1 MARNKVF
8 EVAKQ
13 FAISPVAL
21 LRKLKE
27 MGSSATSPMSV
38 VEPAVL
44 SELEKSFQEQRAARR
59 KKTGTRRKSTP
70 AASSSGTQQRTRR
83 KKTAA
88 AAAEAEKPKA
98 EKPKAEVTAS
108 ASTDS
113 GAADGAGAAEARV
126 QDVPAVEV
134 PEASAASAPVLDVKS
149 DSSTPPSAADAESGA
164 LASQSA
170 AEVREDVPST
180 APVPDNLEVPS
191 VVGPSVA
198 QEGVSTAADALASET
213 AVSSPAAT
221 GGLAAAEA
229 TASTE
234 TVPAVLADL
243 ELDHSPSTA
252 ETVSGAQARDTAQDA
267 DADRTTAEAQASPA
281 VEAADDS
288 KEAAQTTADV
298 PEKKP
303 QLEEADGQTSKPA
316 NEGGTDKGAAAE
328 KTLQPAEP
336 TKRRVRVIPAPRQ
349 TARILYRPTTPVAAT
364 PPPKPGGGR
373 FTGGRGGDNRSRG
386 GRTGGYRTDAL
397 PTSRDRFGSDQPAA
411 GRTGDRSASVAGAV
425 SRRAE
430 KKRKKRQSRQTK
442 TDTRAVK
449 ESVRKTFAEMSK
461 GDRRKK
467 RKRDR
472 DEEAMVENAEPR
484 VIQMAEFATV
494 SELASALQIGENEVI
509 LQLFNLGVIATRNQR
524 LEMDTITMIAEGFGV
539 TVQPLAEIGEDR
551 FEEEV
556 DEGGLEPRH
565 PIVTVMGHVDH
576 GKTSLLDQIRRSNV
590 VRGEKGGITQHIGAY
605 EVETARGRITFM
617 DTPGH
622 EAFTAMRM
630 RGAQVTDLVVLVV
643 AADDGVMPQTVE
655 AIDHAKAAKVPL
667 VVAINKCDLP
677 ASNPLRVKQMLT
689 EHNLVVEDFGGS
701 TQAVEVS
708 AKKGTGL
715 DRLLET
721 ILLEAEMLELQANP
735 NRRADGVVV
744 EAFLD
749 RGKGPVATVLVQQGT
764 LRPGDAVIAGLHN
777 GRVRALLD
785 ERDQPMDSAGPA
797 SPAKVLGLSGVP
809 QAGDVFHVVRD
820 EREAREIAAQRGA
833 AKRTSELKRAKVTLD
848 SFLSQVQQQGV
859 RDLPIIVKG
868 DGDGS
873 VEALS
878 DSLERLSNDEVR
890 VEVIR
895 RGVGGITESDV
906 MLAGTSSA
914 VIIGFHVR
922 PGDRARALAAQE
934 RVDIRLYDVIYD
946 AVADVRMALEG
957 LLAPELREQV
967 DGVAEVREVFKV
979 PKVGLIAGCHVLSG
993 KITRNSKARIVR
1005 DGVMVFDSTIAS
1017 LRRFKDDA
1025 REVAEGF
1032 ECGIGIDRFNDIKMG
1047 DRIEA
1052 YSVAEIAR
1060 KLESN

>member
-21 LRKLKE
+21 LRKLKD

-44 SELEKSFQEQRAARR
+44 AELEKSFQEQRAARR
-59 KKTGTRRKSTP
+59 KKTVTRKKSTS
-70 AASSSGTQQRTRR
+70 AATGSRTQTRTRR
-83 KKTAA
+83 KKSTAA
-88 AAAEAEKPKA
+88 PTKAAKAKAKPAAQAE
-98 EKPKAEVTAS
+98 S
-108 ASTDS
+108 
-113 GAADGAGAAEARV
+113 
-126 QDVPAVEV
+126 VEV
-134 PEASAASAPVLDVKS
+134 PVAEKDTKRAAVVETLQET
-149 DSSTPPSAADAESGA
+149 STPPAVPAEAVAPASDEVSAEAPPAAGTQETAASETPARAVAAVQAEEVAASD
-164 LASQSA
+164 SQSA
-170 AEVREDVPST
+170 VPEPDAGHREVVP
-180 APVPDNLEVPS
+180 PS
-191 VVGPSVA
+191 LDGG
-198 QEGVSTAADALASET
+198 ESTAAESVEPGEAM
-213 AVSSPAAT
+213 
-221 GGLAAAEA
+221 AEA
-229 TASTE
+229 AVTSGKESAE
-234 TVPAVLADL
+234 PVPVVPAEAVEGVAEALVDTVAAD
-243 ELDHSPSTA
+243 ESAAGEPAVPDAPVAEQVEKAVA
-252 ETVSGAQARDTAQDA
+252 ETVAPKEPVAESPVEAKKAAPSETGEGQPTKP
-267 DADRTTAEAQASPA
+267 TAEEQPEAGQPPA
-281 VEAADDS
+281 KA
-288 KEAAQTTADV
+288 
-298 PEKKP
+298 P
-303 QLEEADGQTSKPA
+303 
-316 NEGGTDKGAAAE
+316 
-328 KTLQPAEP
+328 QPAEP
-336 TKRRVRVIPAPRQ
+336 VKRRVRVIPAPKT

-364 PPPKPGGGR
+364 PPPRPGGGR
-373 FTGGRGGDNRSRG
+373 SGDNRTRG
-386 GRTGGYRTDAL
+386 GRTGGYRAGTTT
-397 PTSRDRFGSDQPAA
+397 TSPNRFQPDYPGG
-411 GRTGDRSASVAGAV
+411 GRGGDRSASVAGAV

-442 TDTRAVK
+442 PDTRAVK

-472 DEEAMVENAEPR
+472 DEEAMVANAEPR

-494 SELASALQIGENEVI
+494 SEVASALQVGENEII

-524 LEMDTITMIAEGFGV
+524 LEMDTITMIADGFGV
-539 TVQPLAEIGEDR
+539 TVQPLSEIGEDR
-551 FEEEV
+551 FQEEDV
-556 DEGGLEPRH
+556 DESGLESRH

-605 EVETARGRITFM
+605 EVETKRGKITFM

-643 AADDGVMPQTVE
+643 AADDGVMPQTAE
-655 AIDHAKAAKVPL
+655 AIDHAKAAKVPI

-677 ASNPLRVKQMLT
+677 AANPLRVKQMLT
-689 EHNLVVEDFGGS
+689 EYNLVVEDFGGPI
-701 TQAVEVS
+701 QAVEVS

-721 ILLEAEMLELQANP
+721 ILLEAEMLELRANP

-764 LRPGDAVIAGLHN
+764 LRAGDAMIAGLHN

-785 ERDQPMDSAGPA
+785 ERDRPMKSAGPA

-848 SFLSQVQQQGV
+848 SFLSQAQQQGV

-868 DGDGS
+868 DVDGS

-946 AVADVRMALEG
+946 AVSDVRMALEG
-957 LLAPELREQV
+957 LLAPELREQI

-979 PKVGLIAGCHVLSG
+979 PKVGSIAGCHVLSG
-993 KITRNSKARIVR
+993 KITRNSKARVVR
-1005 DGVMVFDSTIAS
+1005 DGVAIFDSTISS

-1032 ECGIGIDRFNDIKMG
+1032 ECGIGIDRFNDIKVN